1 MATETVELHKLKV
14 SWGGEGPGRTFPETR
29 FCWRVGAFSLKVLL
43 LHFLAPAVVLFFCAS
58 LLPPLRLFSFPI
70 SPHGFTVSLFV
81 TRHLPPL
88 WCRPSPLYWVVE
100 VPSTCS
106 TLLFLVKLHYVSGPL
121 LLAPCGARDPFFF
134 LGFVL
139 SCLLSKVEIPGSK
152 GWQLR
157 LFLSI

>member
-1 MATETVELHKLKV
+1 MRR
-14 SWGGEGPGRTFPETR
+14 EGPGWTFPETK

-58 LLPPLRLFSFPI
+58 LLPPLRLFSFF
-70 SPHGFTVSLFV
+70 HFSLRFYCILV

-88 WCRPSPLYWVVE
+88 WCRPSPLYRVVE

-134 LGFVL
+134 PGFVL
-139 SCLLSKVEIPGSK
+139 FCLLSKVEIPGSK

-157 LFLSI
+157 LFLSRSQT